1 MRLLKILTLVLL
13 LVAGVNSFQ
22 ALADSRSNP
31 RTPRRTLIA
40 QNSRNN
46 SLTGYCFDLYNET
59 ISSTARI
66 YVERGN
72 QVTGRVN
79 ATIHN
84 DKEGY
89 YTSYFQTL
97 QGTQQGKDL
106 KLNITTKIELDTQK
120 SQETWV
126 LNSNSLNT
134 GREVY
139 EKVACSVSPVRFA
152 RGADSATVENSVVRG
167 SRDIYLLDAR
177 GGQKMDVSISSLENN
192 AVFEVIAPNGEVL
205 KSEETRSS
213 LTLPATGRYEI
224 VVGGT
229 RGNATY
235 KLNMRIR

>member
-1 MRLLKILTLVLL
+1 MRLLKILILVLL
-13 LVAGVNSFQ
+13 LFSSVKSSPS
-22 ALADSRSNP
+22 LASTFSQRMA
-31 RTPRRTLIA
+31 TLIA
-40 QNSRNN
+40 QNSSNN
-46 SLTGYCFDLYNET
+46 QLTGSCFTLENET
-59 ISSTARI
+59 MSSTARI
-66 YVERGN
+66 YIEKGN

-84 DKEGY
+84 EKEGY
-89 YTSYFQTL
+89 YTSYFQRL
-97 QGTQQGKDL
+97 QGTKQGTQL

-139 EKVACSVSPVRFA
+139 EKVACSVSRIRFA
-152 RGADSATVENSVVRG
+152 RGADSATVQNSVVRG
-167 SRDIYLLDAR
+167 SRDVYLLDAK
-177 GGQKMDVSISSLENN
+177 GAQKMEVNISALENN
-192 AVFEVIAPNGEVL
+192 AAFEVIAPNGEAL
-205 KSEETRSS
+205 TSEETRSS

-235 KLNMRIR
+235 KLNVRIR